1 MIWQC
6 TEILAVIVEC
16 MIVTRML
23 IQYFKFRSEDYRI
36 LKWLLLFSL
45 LFATDMAGTFG
56 IANETFLISSCLLI
70 EIAFSTIFLKGNI
83 FEKILISVINYVLVY
98 FINLPVMS
106 AISAITGIPMLQ
118 LQMSQNVERVV
129 CLFIT
134 KILYFAVTQFIL
146 SFRKK
151 EEYHFNH
158 NEWIMILSAFMITL
172 LIGISM
178 YMITVGGKTTEY
190 IYVAV
195 TLLISCLDAVIFIF
209 LRKMNRTSQ
218 IEKERDI
225 MEIQLQRQQDEMQHL
240 QQQYEEISILR
251 HDFRN
256 GIDCLCGMIE
266 QGDCSGALEYAKQ
279 FKERKVN
286 TILSQVQCSSTMLNA
301 VVNAKFNDAQSK
313 GIDTSLRLVVQIPHD
328 LEFDLS
334 IMLSN
339 LLDNAIEACEKNPS
353 NAQILLTI
361 SEEAG
366 YYRIVVRNTIAASVL
381 KKNQELKTEKANK
394 KLHGWG
400 LRSVTDLVSKRNGLI
415 DFYEKEGMFYVDIL
429 LPIEENLHLGD

>member
-151 EEYHFNH
+151 EEYHFSR

-266 QGDCSGALEYAKQ
+266 QGDCSGALAYAKR

>member
-83 FEKILISVINYVLVY
+83 FEKILISVINYILVY

-151 EEYHFNH
+151 EEYHFSR

-266 QGDCSGALEYAKQ
+266 QGDCSGALAYAKR

-366 YYRIVVRNTIAASVL
+366 YYRLVVRNTIAASVL

>member
-16 MIVTRML
+16 MIATRML

-151 EEYHFNH
+151 EEYHFSR

-266 QGDCSGALEYAKQ
+266 QGDCSGALAYAKR

-366 YYRIVVRNTIAASVL
+366 YYRLVVRNTIAASVL

>member
-151 EEYHFNH
+151 EEYHFSR

-225 MEIQLQRQQDEMQHL
+225 MEIQLQRQ
-240 QQQYEEISILR
+240 YEEISILR

-266 QGDCSGALEYAKQ
+266 QGDCSGALAYAKR

-366 YYRIVVRNTIAASVL
+366 YYRLVVRNTIAASVL

>member
-1 MIWQC
+1 MIWQY

-151 EEYHFNH
+151 EEYHFSR

-266 QGDCSGALEYAKQ
+266 QGDCSGALAYAKR

-366 YYRIVVRNTIAASVL
+366 YYRLVVRNTIAASVL

>member
-56 IANETFLISSCLLI
+56 MANETFLISSCLLI
-70 EIAFSTIFLKGNI
+70 EIAFSAIFLKGNI

-266 QGDCSGALEYAKQ
+266 QGDCSGALAYAKR

-381 KKNQELKTEKANK
+381 KKNQELKTEKADK

>member
-23 IQYFKFRSEDYRI
+23 IQYFKFRSENHCI
-36 LKWLLLFSL
+36 LKLLLLFSL
-45 LFATDMAGTFG
+45 LFATDMTGTFG
-56 IANETFLISSCLLI
+56 VANETFLISSCLLI
-70 EIAFSTIFLKGNI
+70 EIVFSAVFLKGSI

-98 FINLPVMS
+98 FVNLPVM
-106 AISAITGIPMLQ
+106 AAVGAITGIPMLQ
-118 LQMSQNVERVV
+118 LQMSRNAERVI
-129 CLFIT
+129 CLFLT

-151 EEYHFNH
+151 EEYHFSR

-334 IMLSN
+334 IILSN

-366 YYRIVVRNTIAASVL
+366 YYRLVVRNTITSSVL
-381 KKNQELKTEKANK
+381 KKNQELTTRKANK

-400 LRSVTDLVSKRNGLI
+400 LRSVTDLVSKRNGWI
-415 DFYEKEGMFYVDIL
+415 DFYEKDGMFYVDIL
-429 LPIEENLHLGD
+429 LPREENLHLGD

>member
-1 MIWQC
+1 M
-6 TEILAVIVEC
+6 
-16 MIVTRML
+16 
-23 IQYFKFRSEDYRI
+23 
-36 LKWLLLFSL
+36 
-45 LFATDMAGTFG
+45 
-56 IANETFLISSCLLI
+56 
-70 EIAFSTIFLKGNI
+70 KGNI

-151 EEYHFNH
+151 EEYHFNR

-240 QQQYEEISILR
+240 QQQYEEILILR

-256 GIDCLCGMIE
+256 GIDCLCGMVE

-381 KKNQELKTEKANK
+381 KKNQELKTEKADK

>member
-23 IQYFKFRSEDYRI
+23 IQYFKFRSDNCRI

-56 IANETFLISSCLLI
+56 MANETFLISSCLLI
-70 EIAFSTIFLKGNI
+70 EIAFSAIFLKGNI

-118 LQMSQNVERVV
+118 LQMSQNVEHVV

-151 EEYHFNH
+151 EEYHFSR

-266 QGDCSGALEYAKQ
+266 QGDCSGALAYAKR

>member
-56 IANETFLISSCLLI
+56 MANETFLISSCLLI
-70 EIAFSTIFLKGNI
+70 EIAFSAIFLKGNI

-240 QQQYEEISILR
+240 QQQYEEILILR

-256 GIDCLCGMIE
+256 GIDCLCGMVE

>member
-151 EEYHFNH
+151 EEYHFSR

-266 QGDCSGALEYAKQ
+266 QGDCSGALAYAKR

-313 GIDTSLRLVVQIPHD
+313 GIDTSLRLV
-328 LEFDLS
+328 L
-334 IMLSN
+334 
-339 LLDNAIEACEKNPS
+339 
-353 NAQILLTI
+353 
-361 SEEAG
+361 
-366 YYRIVVRNTIAASVL
+366 RNI
-381 KKNQELKTEKANK
+381 
-394 KLHGWG
+394 
-400 LRSVTDLVSKRNGLI
+400 
-415 DFYEKEGMFYVDIL
+415 
-429 LPIEENLHLGD
+429 

>member
-70 EIAFSTIFLKGNI
+70 EIAFSTIFLKENI

-151 EEYHFNH
+151 EEYHFSR

-266 QGDCSGALEYAKQ
+266 QGDCSGALAYAKR

-366 YYRIVVRNTIAASVL
+366 YYRLVVRNTIAASVL

>member
-23 IQYFKFRSEDYRI
+23 IQYFKFRSDNCRI
-36 LKWLLLFSL
+36 LKWLLLLSL

-56 IANETFLISSCLLI
+56 MANETFLISSCLLI
-70 EIAFSTIFLKGNI
+70 EIAFSAIFLKGNI

-151 EEYHFNH
+151 EEYHFSR

-266 QGDCSGALEYAKQ
+266 QGDCSGALAYAKR

>member
-151 EEYHFNH
+151 EEYHFSR

-266 QGDCSGALEYAKQ
+266 QGDCSGALAYAKR

-313 GIDTSLRLVVQIPHD
+313 EIDTSLRLVVQIPHD

-366 YYRIVVRNTIAASVL
+366 YYRLVVRNTIAASVL

>member
-56 IANETFLISSCLLI
+56 MANETFLISSCLLI
-70 EIAFSTIFLKGNI
+70 EIAFSAIFLKGNI

-240 QQQYEEISILR
+240 QQQYEEILILR

-256 GIDCLCGMIE
+256 GIDCLCGMVE

-381 KKNQELKTEKANK
+381 KKNQELKTEKADK

-400 LRSVTDLVSKRNGLI
+400 LRSVTDLV
-415 DFYEKEGMFYVDIL
+415 
-429 LPIEENLHLGD
+429 

>member
-151 EEYHFNH
+151 EEYHFSR

-225 MEIQLQRQQDEMQHL
+225 MEIQLQRQQDEMQRL

-266 QGDCSGALEYAKQ
+266 QGDCSGALAYAKR

>member
-151 EEYHFNH
+151 EEYHFSR

-266 QGDCSGALEYAKQ
+266 QGDCSGALAYAKR

-313 GIDTSLRLVVQIPHD
+313 GIATSLRLVVQIPHD

-366 YYRIVVRNTIAASVL
+366 YYRIVVRNTIAYVL
-381 KKNQELKTEKANK
+381 L
-394 KLHGWG
+394 
-400 LRSVTDLVSKRNGLI
+400 
-415 DFYEKEGMFYVDIL
+415 
-429 LPIEENLHLGD
+429 

>member
-36 LKWLLLFSL
+36 LKWLLLVSL

-56 IANETFLISSCLLI
+56 MANETFLISSCLLI
-70 EIAFSTIFLKGNI
+70 EIAFSAIFLKGNI

-240 QQQYEEISILR
+240 QQQYEEILILR

-256 GIDCLCGMIE
+256 GIDCLCGMVE

-381 KKNQELKTEKANK
+381 KKNQELKTEKADK

>member
-56 IANETFLISSCLLI
+56 IANEIFLISSCLLI

-151 EEYHFNH
+151 EEYHFSR

-266 QGDCSGALEYAKQ
+266 QGDCSGALAYAKR

-366 YYRIVVRNTIAASVL
+366 YYRLVVRNTIAASVL

>member
-1 MIWQC
+1 MIWQY

-106 AISAITGIPMLQ
+106 AISAITDISMLQ
-118 LQMSQNVERVV
+118 LRDSQNVERIA
-129 CLFIT
+129 CLFLT
-134 KILYFAVTQFIL
+134 KLLFFASTQFIL

-151 EEYHFNH
+151 EEYHFKR
-158 NEWIMILSAFMITL
+158 NEWIIILSAFLFTL
-172 LIGISM
+172 FIGFAIHLVIVND
-178 YMITVGGKTTEY
+178 YFTA
-190 IYVAV
+190 YVYLAIA
-195 TLLISCLDAVIFIF
+195 LLLSGLDVVIFIF

-266 QGDCSGALEYAKQ
+266 QGDCSRALAYAKQ

-313 GIDTSLRLVVQIPHD
+313 GIATSLRLVVQIPHD

-366 YYRIVVRNTIAASVL
+366 YYRIVVRNTIAVSVL

>member
-23 IQYFKFRSEDYRI
+23 IQYFKFRSDNCRI

-56 IANETFLISSCLLI
+56 MANETFLILSCLLI
-70 EIAFSTIFLKGNI
+70 EIAFSAIFLKGNI

-151 EEYHFNH
+151 EEYHFSR

-266 QGDCSGALEYAKQ
+266 QGDCSGALAYAKR

>member
-23 IQYFKFRSEDYRI
+23 IQYFKFRSDNCRI

-56 IANETFLISSCLLI
+56 MANETFLISSCLLI
-70 EIAFSTIFLKGNI
+70 EIAFSAIFLKGNI

-151 EEYHFNH
+151 EEYHFSR

-225 MEIQLQRQQDEMQHL
+225 MEIQLQWQQDEMQHL

-266 QGDCSGALEYAKQ
+266 QGDCSGALAYAKR

>member
-98 FINLPVMS
+98 FINLSVMS

-151 EEYHFNH
+151 EEYHFSR

-266 QGDCSGALEYAKQ
+266 QGDCSGALAYAKR

-366 YYRIVVRNTIAASVL
+366 YYRLVVRNTIAASVL

>member
-23 IQYFKFRSEDYRI
+23 IQYFKFRSDNCRI

-56 IANETFLISSCLLI
+56 MANETFLISSCLLI
-70 EIAFSTIFLKGNI
+70 EIAFSAIFLKGNI

-151 EEYHFNH
+151 EEYHFSR

-218 IEKERDI
+218 I
-225 MEIQLQRQQDEMQHL
+225 
-240 QQQYEEISILR
+240 
-251 HDFRN
+251 
-256 GIDCLCGMIE
+256 
-266 QGDCSGALEYAKQ
+266 
-279 FKERKVN
+279 
-286 TILSQVQCSSTMLNA
+286 
-301 VVNAKFNDAQSK
+301 
-313 GIDTSLRLVVQIPHD
+313 
-328 LEFDLS
+328 
-334 IMLSN
+334 
-339 LLDNAIEACEKNPS
+339 
-353 NAQILLTI
+353 
-361 SEEAG
+361 
-366 YYRIVVRNTIAASVL
+366 
-381 KKNQELKTEKANK
+381 
-394 KLHGWG
+394 
-400 LRSVTDLVSKRNGLI
+400 
-415 DFYEKEGMFYVDIL
+415 
-429 LPIEENLHLGD
+429 

>member
-56 IANETFLISSCLLI
+56 MANETFLISSCLLI
-70 EIAFSTIFLKGNI
+70 EIAFSAIFLKGNI

-98 FINLPVMS
+98 FINLTVMS

-240 QQQYEEISILR
+240 QQQYEEILILR

-256 GIDCLCGMIE
+256 GIDCLCGMVE

-381 KKNQELKTEKANK
+381 KKNQELKTEKADK

>member
-151 EEYHFNH
+151 EEYHFSR

-266 QGDCSGALEYAKQ
+266 QGDCSGALAYAKR

-366 YYRIVVRNTIAASVL
+366 YYRLVVRNTIATSVL

>member
-70 EIAFSTIFLKGNI
+70 EIAFFTIFLKGKI

-151 EEYHFNH
+151 EEYHFSR

-266 QGDCSGALEYAKQ
+266 QGDCSGALAYAKR

-366 YYRIVVRNTIAASVL
+366 YYRLVVRNTIAASVL

>member
-151 EEYHFNH
+151 EEYHFSR

-266 QGDCSGALEYAKQ
+266 QGDCSGALAYAKR

-328 LEFDLS
+328 LELDLS

-366 YYRIVVRNTIAASVL
+366 YYRLVVRNTIAASVL

>member
-1 MIWQC
+1 M
-6 TEILAVIVEC
+6 A
-16 MIVTRML
+16 
-23 IQYFKFRSEDYRI
+23 
-36 LKWLLLFSL
+36 SL
-45 LFATDMAGTFG
+45 VFG

-118 LQMSQNVERVV
+118 LQMPQNVERVV

-151 EEYHFNH
+151 EEYHFSR

-266 QGDCSGALEYAKQ
+266 QGDCSGALAYAKR

-313 GIDTSLRLVVQIPHD
+313 GIDSSLRLVVQIPHD

-366 YYRIVVRNTIAASVL
+366 YYRLVVRNTIAASVL

>member
-56 IANETFLISSCLLI
+56 MANETFLISSCLLI
-70 EIAFSTIFLKGNI
+70 EIAFSAIFLKGNI

-240 QQQYEEISILR
+240 QQQYEEILILR

-256 GIDCLCGMIE
+256 GIDCLCGMVE

-339 LLDNAIEACEKNPS
+339 LLDNAIEACEKIR
-353 NAQILLTI
+353 QMHR
-361 SEEAG
+361 
-366 YYRIVVRNTIAASVL
+366 Y
-381 KKNQELKTEKANK
+381 
-394 KLHGWG
+394 
-400 LRSVTDLVSKRNGLI
+400 
-415 DFYEKEGMFYVDIL
+415 F
-429 LPIEENLHLGD
+429 